1 MKQGDS
7 SCVSTQRKT
16 SEPPP
21 HFLYEKILY
30 IGVIMLKKYF
40 GLLVILLFFITP
52 VSSSLAS
59 EPINKEEKAI
69 DIKIMSYNIHH
80 AEGLDRVLDL
90 ERIAK
95 VIEDSGA
102 EIIGLQ
108 EVDNHW
114 SERSN
119 FEDQA
124 KWLAERLDMHYTYA
138 ANLDNEPLNPREP
151 RRQYGTAVL
160 SKYPIIASTNYPLT
174 KIGNTEQRGLL
185 ETVINVKGHHLKFYN
200 THLAL
205 TSAEREIQIKEII
218 EIASKTNGP
227 KAIVGDLNAVPDSFE
242 MQPLFSHYKDAFAD
256 QNEAYTIPADQPNKR
271 IDYIFTSNEIE
282 TANAEVIS
290 TTASDHL
297 PIVAELTLDPSVF
310 KKGN

>member
-1 MKQGDS
+1 MK
-7 SCVSTQRKT
+7 
-16 SEPPP
+16 
-21 HFLYEKILY
+21 KIV
-30 IGVIMLKKYF
+30 GVLA
-40 GLLVILLFFITP
+40 LLLFFI
-52 VSSSLAS
+52 AS
-59 EPINKEEKAI
+59 ASHSFANEHMDAKEKAI
-69 DIKIMSYNIHH
+69 QVKVMSYNIHH
-80 AEGLDRVLDL
+80 AVGEDNVLDL

-114 SERSN
+114 AERSN

-124 KWLAERLDMHYTYA
+124 KWLAERLGMHYTYA
-138 ANLDNEPLNPREP
+138 ANLDRDPLNLGEP

-160 SKYPIIASTNYPLT
+160 SNYPIIDAENYSLT

-205 TSAEREIQIKEII
+205 TSAERDIQVKEII
-218 EIASKTNGP
+218 EIASRTEGP
-227 KAIVGDLNAVPDSFE
+227 KVIMGDLNAKPDSNE
-242 MQPLFSHYKDAFAD
+242 MQPLFASYKDAFAD
-256 QNEAYTIPADQPNKR
+256 QNDAYTIPADLPTRR
-271 IDYIFTSNEIE
+271 IDYIFTSKEMQTNH
-282 TANAEVIS
+282 AEVIS
-290 TTASDHL
+290 TIASDHL
-297 PIVAELTLDPSVF
+297 PIVAELILDPSVF

>member
-1 MKQGDS
+1 L
-7 SCVSTQRKT
+7 RKFF
-16 SEPPP
+16 S
-21 HFLYEKILY
+21 FLS
-30 IGVIMLKKYF
+30 V
-40 GLLVILLFFITP
+40 LLFIAALLP
-52 VSSSLAS
+52 SNSLANGLDS
-59 EPINKEEKAI
+59 ENTNI
-69 DIKIMSYNIHH
+69 DVKVMSYNIHH
-80 AEGLDRVLDL
+80 AVGEDDVLDL

-124 KWLAERLDMHYTYA
+124 KWLADRLDMHYTYA
-138 ANLDNEPLNPREP
+138 ANLDNGPLNPGEP

-160 SKYPIIASTNYPLT
+160 SKYPIIQEENYPLT
-174 KIGNTEQRGLL
+174 KIGNTEQRGLS
-185 ETVINVKGHHLKFYN
+185 ETVINVKGHHLNFYN

-205 TSAEREIQIKEII
+205 TTAEREIQIQEII

-227 KAIVGDLNAVPDSFE
+227 KVIMGDLNAKPDSNE
-242 MQPLFSHYKDAFAD
+242 MQPLFAQYKDAFAD
-256 QNEAYTIPADQPNKR
+256 QNEAYTIPADNPTRR
-271 IDYIFTSNEIE
+271 IDYIFTSNEIQ

-290 TTASDHL
+290 TIASDHL
-297 PIVAELTLDPSVF
+297 PIVAELTLDQSAF

>member
-1 MKQGDS
+1 
-7 SCVSTQRKT
+7 
-16 SEPPP
+16 
-21 HFLYEKILY
+21 
-30 IGVIMLKKYF
+30 MLKKYF
-40 GLLVILLFFITP
+40 GLLTILLFFITP
-52 VSSSLAS
+52 DSLSFANES
-59 EPINKEEKAI
+59 IDEEETAI
-69 DIKIMSYNIHH
+69 DVKVMSYNIHH

-95 VIEDSGA
+95 VIEDSSA
-102 EIIGLQ
+102 DIIGLQ

-138 ANLDNEPLNPREP
+138 ANLDNEPLNPGEP

-160 SKYPIIASTNYPLT
+160 SKYPIIASKNYPLT
-174 KIGNTEQRGLL
+174 KIGDTEQRGLL
-185 ETVINVKGHHLKFYN
+185 ETVINVKGYHLNFYN

-205 TSAEREIQIKEII
+205 TSAEREMQIKEII

-227 KAIVGDLNAVPDSFE
+227 KVIVGDMNAVPDSIE
-242 MQPLFSHYKDAFAD
+242 MQSLFSHYKDAFAD
-256 QNEAYTIPADQPNKR
+256 QNEAYTFPANQPNR
-271 IDYIFTSNEIE
+271 TIDYIFTSNEIQ

-290 TTASDHL
+290 TIASDHL
-297 PIVAELTLDPSVF
+297 PITAELTLDKSVF
-310 KKGN
+310 NKGN

>member
-1 MKQGDS
+1 MK
-7 SCVSTQRKT
+7 
-16 SEPPP
+16 
-21 HFLYEKILY
+21 KIF
-30 IGVIMLKKYF
+30 GVFAL
-40 GLLVILLFFITP
+40 LLFFIAP
-52 VSSSLAS
+52 VSHSFAIEPTDAS
-59 EPINKEEKAI
+59 EKALQV
-69 DIKIMSYNIHH
+69 KVMSYNIHH
-80 AEGLDRVLDL
+80 AVGEDNVLDL

-124 KWLAERLDMHYTYA
+124 KWLADRLGMHYSYA
-138 ANLDNEPLNPREP
+138 ANLDRDPLNPGEP

-160 SKYPIIASTNYPLT
+160 SNYPIIQDNNYSLT

-205 TSAEREIQIKEII
+205 TSAEREIQVKEIV
-218 EIASKTNGP
+218 EIASKTEGP
-227 KAIVGDLNAVPDSFE
+227 KVILGDLNAKPDSHE
-242 MQPLFSHYKDAFAD
+242 MQPLFASYKDAFAD
-256 QNEAYTIPADQPNKR
+256 QNDAYTIPADLPTRR
-271 IDYIFTSNEIE
+271 IDYIFTSKEMQ
-282 TANAEVIS
+282 
-290 TTASDHL
+290 TTRCRSDLHF
-297 PIVAELTLDPSVF
+297 SF
-310 KKGN
+310 